1 VQSDALSHH
10 YKVAAAARQIWRAAN
25 RLAAPR
31 DGDGAF
37 AGRLAHNRNMAFDVR
52 ALAIATA
59 GFSAFVNLYSP
70 QSLLPELAREFG
82 VGAAGVSALM
92 TATTA
97 AIALTAPFT
106 GALADVFGRKR
117 LITAASFAVVV
128 PTLMMMF
135 AQSVPQ
141 LVALRFVQGLLLP
154 PIFTVAV
161 AYVGDEWPPA
171 EVPRI
176 AGLFISGSS
185 VGGFCGRFF
194 TGVAADLFGW
204 RASFL
209 AVTLLTLVG
218 ALIVTLA
225 LPRERSF
232 VRSGGVLASARQM
245 LAHLCNPRLLAIF
258 AVGFGVLFNFI
269 ATFTYVSFHL
279 AAPPYNFTPTLLGA
293 LFATYLSGSF
303 IVPWVGRAILL
314 FGRRRFVLGVIA
326 VWICGALMLLAPP
339 VWVIIAGLTIC
350 ATCGMLCQAISTG
363 YVITTA
369 KEGRSSAAGLYASSF
384 YIGGSA
390 GAFLIGLVWHAAG
403 WDGCVAAIIAV
414 QAAMA
419 VIVALAWER
428 SRI

>member
-1 VQSDALSHH
+1 
-10 YKVAAAARQIWRAAN
+10 
-25 RLAAPR
+25 
-31 DGDGAF
+31 
-37 AGRLAHNRNMAFDVR
+37 MAFDVR

-70 QSLLPELAREFG
+70 QALLPELADEFG
-82 VGAAGVSALM
+82 VGAAGISALM

-106 GALADVFGRKR
+106 GALADVLGRKR
-117 LITAASFAVVV
+117 LITAAAFAVVV
-128 PTLMMMF
+128 PTLTMIF
-135 AQSVPQ
+135 AESVPQ
-141 LVALRFVQGLLLP
+141 LVVLRFVQGLLLP

-161 AYVGDEWPPA
+161 AYVGDEWPPL

-185 VGGFCGRFF
+185 VGGFCGRFV
-194 TGVAADLFGW
+194 TGAVADLFGW
-204 RASFL
+204 RASFV
-209 AVTLLTLVG
+209 AVSLLTLFG
-218 ALIVTLA
+218 AMIVTFA

-232 VRSGGVLASARQM
+232 VRSGGLISSARQM
-245 LAHLCNPRLLAIF
+245 LAHLRNPRLLAIY

-279 AAPPYNFTPTLLGA
+279 AEAPYFFSPTLLGA
-293 LFATYLSGSF
+293 LFATYLAGSF
-303 IVPWVGRAILL
+303 VVPWVGRAILL
-314 FGRRRFVLGVIA
+314 FGRRRFILGVIA

-339 VWVIIAGLTIC
+339 VLVIIIGLTLC
-350 ATCGMLCQAISTG
+350 ATCGMLCQAVSTG

-403 WDGCVAAIIAV
+403 WSGCVAAIVAIQV
-414 QAAMA
+414 AMA
-419 VIVALAWER
+419 AIVAFAWER